1 MNQNDDVDVIESL
14 LDTDTEEEKSLT
26 INVYNEI
33 RLRLAKQGIPP
44 EEIAFIHDARNPQ
57 QRAALFKAVN
67 EGKIRVLIGSNE
79 KMGTGLNVQERCV
92 ATHHITPPWRPGDL
106 EQQLGRMWRQGN
118 RFPTVFQFV
127 HITEKSFDGYTW
139 QLLENKAGFISQ
151 IMAGSVTDREMEDI
165 GDTVLTFSEIKG
177 LASGNPKI
185 MQKIVLDTEYA
196 RMNALRSSWLSS
208 LHALRQDIR
217 WRQIQ
222 LETDRNYLVALKEA
236 IQVRDA
242 NTTEEF
248 SVELKQVFGGD
259 ATCVI
264 AKREDAGRD
273 IKLLAEQAAQ
283 KVLRSTAVALEI
295 GRYKGHTLWTTCTD
309 LNETP
314 LTYFDVGGRKFE
326 IGGTDNVGIT
336 RSLDMALKSL
346 DEKARKCEEAI
357 TAWEKNIASAEE
369 ELNRPWDHEE
379 KFKALEVELQTLEA
393 ELRQDAPSRE
403 AGQDNTLRQAQD
415 NAPVIERKS
424 ISLAGQGITDVRD
437 ALDAIK
443 AMMSDPETLVRF
455 EDEPDEHWQPI
466 PITTESLVELGEKIE
481 QMQALYE
488 LGAVLQLSLFG
499 DAPVTRKRSRR

>member
-1 MNQNDDVDVIESL
+1 MNQTEDDVEIVETFE
-14 LDTDTEEEKSLT
+14 DTDTEEEKSLT
-26 INVYNEI
+26 TNVYNEI
-33 RLRLAKQGIPP
+33 RLRLVKHGISP

-127 HITEKSFDGYTW
+127 HITEKSFDGYIW
-139 QLLENKAGFISQ
+139 QLLENKAGFIAQ
-151 IMAGSVTDREMEDI
+151 IMNGSATDREMEDI

-185 MQKIVLDTEYA
+185 MQKIVLDTEYS
-196 RMNALRSSWLSS
+196 RLNALRSSWLSS
-208 LHALRQDIR
+208 LHALRQDVR
-217 WRQIQ
+217 YRKIQ
-222 LETDRNYLVALKEA
+222 MESDQKYLVALKEA
-236 IQVRDA
+236 IRIRDK

-248 SVELKQVFGGD
+248 SIKLMQVFGGD
-259 ATCVI
+259 VMCAIT
-264 AKREDAGRD
+264 KREDAGRD

-283 KVLRSTAVALEI
+283 KVLRTTVAALEI
-295 GRYKGHTLWTTCTD
+295 GRYKGHALWTTCTD

-314 LTYFDVGGRKFE
+314 LTYFEVGGRKFE
-326 IGGTDNVGIT
+326 IGGSDNVGIT
-336 RSLDMALKSL
+336 RSLDIMMRSL
-346 DEKARKCEEAI
+346 DERARKCEEAI
-357 TAWEKNIASAEE
+357 AAWEKNITSAEE
-369 ELNRPWDHEE
+369 ELNRPWDHEA
-379 KFKALEVELQTLEA
+379 KFKILEVELQTLEA
-393 ELRQDAPSRE
+393 ELRQDTPK
-403 AGQDNTLRQAQD
+403 QD
-415 NAPVIERKS
+415 NAPVMDVATSRRKS

-437 ALDAIK
+437 ALDAIQ
-443 AMMSDPETLVRF
+443 AMMSDSATLARF
-455 EDEPDEHWQPI
+455 VDEEQPI

-488 LGAVLQLSLFG
+488 LGAVMQLSLFG
-499 DAPVTRKRSRR
+499 DAPVLPKKSRR

>member
-1 MNQNDDVDVIESL
+1 MNQTEDDIDVIESIA
-14 LDTDTEEEKSLT
+14 DTDTEEEKSLT

-57 QRAALFKAVN
+57 QRAALFKAAN
-67 EGKIRVLIGSNE
+67 EGKVRVLIGSNE

-208 LHALRQDIR
+208 LHALRQDVR

-222 LETDRNYLVALKEA
+222 LESDRNYLVALKEA

-242 NTTEEF
+242 NTAEEF

-259 ATCVI
+259 ATCDI
-264 AKREDAGRD
+264 TKREDAGRD

-283 KVLRSTAVALEI
+283 KVLRSTVPALEI
-295 GRYKGHTLWTTCTD
+295 GCYKGHTLWTTCTD

-314 LTYFDVGGRKFE
+314 LTYFEIGGRKFE

-336 RSLDMALKSL
+336 RSLDIALKSL

-379 KFKALEVELQTLEA
+379 KFKTLEVELQTLEA
-393 ELRQDAPSRE
+393 ELRQDAPK
-403 AGQDNTLRQAQD
+403 QD
-415 NAPVIERKS
+415 NAPAIERKS
-424 ISLAGQGITDVRD
+424 ISLVGQ
-437 ALDAIK
+437 
-443 AMMSDPETLVRF
+443 
-455 EDEPDEHWQPI
+455 
-466 PITTESLVELGEKIE
+466 
-481 QMQALYE
+481 
-488 LGAVLQLSLFG
+488 
-499 DAPVTRKRSRR
+499 